1 MKCKD
6 ILNLNCIVY
15 VFVRYRFICLRNWN
29 LYDSMF
35 YSNYFA
41 TKLGIWNEKGKKN
54 LAKFIA
60 LLGIPLEEAQ

>member
-1 MKCKD
+1 
-6 ILNLNCIVY
+6 
-15 VFVRYRFICLRNWN
+15 
-29 LYDSMF
+29 MF

>member
-1 MKCKD
+1 
-6 ILNLNCIVY
+6 
-15 VFVRYRFICLRNWN
+15 
-29 LYDSMF
+29 MF

-60 LLGIPLEEAQ
+60 LLGIPLEEAQQQYRFMAVTFLILEYTHFGLESLI